1 MQTRRSSRRR
11 TRLPPRLG
19 RCISLIPRD
28 CCTGQKRRYSVR
40 FCAYAPYFLR
50 EFLWMIEEG
59 QANERDGPPERCSTA
74 GAKFGTRPTF
84 DRAVDL
90 EKPIT
95 CDVSPLIRLP
105 RCSLAAPARLPATRP
120 EPARLHGLSRTT
132 PSLPLRLRP
141 RSLPHASQGVRSDV
155 QRRCRDQRWCVSPR
169 QICILRLDGQLF
181 RSVPAQNA
189 QRDTRHSA
197 DRNPTAGARE
207 GYLSKGNCR
216 RAASECCS
224 GCEVGRASKRSFGL

>member
-1 MQTRRSSRRR
+1 M
-11 TRLPPRLG
+11 
-19 RCISLIPRD
+19 
-28 CCTGQKRRYSVR
+28 V
-40 FCAYAPYFLR
+40 
-50 EFLWMIEEG
+50 EEG
-59 QANERDGPPERCSTA
+59 QAIERDGPPERCSTA

-105 RCSLAAPARLPATRP
+105 RCCLAAPARLPATRP

-132 PSLPLRLRP
+132 PSLPTRLRP

-155 QRRCRDQRWCVSPR
+155 QRRCRDQRWCVSPHE
-169 QICILRLDGQLF
+169 ICIIRLNSQLS

-189 QRDTRHSA
+189 QRDTCPSV
-197 DRNPTAGARE
+197 DCNSTAGARE
-207 GYLSKGNCR
+207 DHLSKRNCR
-216 RAASECCS
+216 RAAPECCS
-224 GCEVGRASKRSFGL
+224 GREVG